1 MVVYRIGPHVI
12 EELGVKTVSLSGV
25 GSSVTVSAHARFV
38 RWLSQP
44 VPATYLGRQYFPGN
58 INYRLSHPKPSW
70 PTSHLLVVPVSAYG
84 RPGLW
89 GSMAMVGNDKEMP
102 TRFALTLDAS
112 NFGPF
117 LLAKR
122 VKGDLV

>member
-1 MVVYRIGPHVI
+1 MVLYRIGPYVM
-12 EELGVKTVSLSGV
+12 EGVDVATVGFSEAGP
-25 GSSVTVSAHARFV
+25 SVAVSAHARFV

-44 VPATYLGRQYFPGN
+44 VPATYLGRQHFPGN

-89 GSMAMVGNDKEMP
+89 GSMVMVGNDKEMP